1 MKSCPKCQRVFP
13 DDAGFCPADGTALAA
28 ASAAPVVR
36 SDLDRRLGARLCGRY
51 EVRRVVA
58 DGGMGRVYEGIDKQ
72 VNSRIAIKVLHDQV
86 ATDAVALERF
96 KREYEISALLPHE
109 HIVRVLDF
117 QRDPVFGTWLLVMEF
132 LDGEELRYV
141 LKREKVLPPE
151 RLVRMLSQVA
161 IGLDEAHARRLI
173 HRDLKPDNL
182 FLCGRREGDIVKILD
197 FGSVKDTSG
206 GSDRKKLTVLGT
218 TIGSP
223 YYMAPEQAQGLET
236 LDPRADV
243 FSLAA
248 VTYECLTGEVPFVG
262 TNGPSILLAIL
273 TKDPDPPS
281 FRTRNSKWP
290 LPPSVDA
297 VMEQALAKN
306 PNIRTPSVGALADA
320 IGHAFGLEGNHLQWA
335 VTPQTE
341 LGSRIAAA
349 LPAVRMAQVA
359 VDIVADPFAT
369 DGGPAG
375 GSGATQSLGRAA
387 AAARGG
393 HAVARGVATA
403 ALGSPGA
410 LASPASLGG
419 TAAASLGASSSAGRA
434 VAASPGG
441 SASLGAVATVSLGG
455 QGSIGRVPGAP
466 SAEGPPAARMDAAFG
481 VVRETDFQPA
491 GVATGMPGWLLP
503 VIVGV
508 LALVVGG
515 AVTLVVLGH

>member
-28 ASAAPVVR
+28 ASAAPVAR

-72 VNSRIAIKVLHDQV
+72 INSRIAIKVLHDQV
-86 ATDAVALERF
+86 ANDDVALERF

-117 QRDPVFGTWLLVMEF
+117 QRDSVFGTWLLVMEF

-151 RLVRMLSQVA
+151 RLVRMMSQVA

-206 GSDRKKLTVLGT
+206 GADRKKLTVLGT

-243 FSLAA
+243 FALAA
-248 VTYECLTGEVPFVG
+248 VAYECLTGEVPFMG

-281 FRTRNSKWP
+281 LKTRNSKAP
-290 LPPSVDA
+290 VPPTVDA
-297 VMEQALAKN
+297 VIEQALAKN

-320 IGHAFGLEGNHLQWA
+320 LGHAFGLEGNHLQWA
-335 VTPQTE
+335 VTPQLE
-341 LGSRIAAA
+341 LAGRIAAA
-349 LPAVRMAQVA
+349 MPGLMMAQVA
-359 VDIVADPFAT
+359 IETVADPFA
-369 DGGPAG
+369 AG
-375 GSGATQSLGRAA
+375 ARAI
-387 AAARGG
+387 
-393 HAVARGVATA
+393 
-403 ALGSPGA
+403 
-410 LASPASLGG
+410 
-419 TAAASLGASSSAGRA
+419 
-434 VAASPGG
+434 AASPGPQ
-441 SASLGAVATVSLGG
+441 ASSGREAAAPSGG
-455 QGSIGRVPGAP
+455 EAFSGRVPGQASGAQAASGRLAAA
-466 SAEGPPAARMDAAFG
+466 SAAGPPTARMDAAFG
-481 VVRETDFQPA
+481 AVREAEFQPSGLPA
-491 GVATGMPGWLLP
+491 GKPGWLLP